1 MTLTTHA
8 VVGAAAASLF
18 PEHPYLAFAAGVAS
32 HFAIDALPHWDYG
45 HYLRSMQWDPAQGM
59 HTDMRLGKDFVRD
72 LAIIAGDALL
82 GFVLTF
88 VAAWILKVS
97 PEIALVGAGA
107 GIYPDLLQFVYYKI
121 RKTTLE
127 PMLHDLQTF
136 HVWLQKGKERTEWG
150 WQKGLGMQA
159 LLVAGLFIVLLLR

>member
-1 MTLTTHA
+1 MDIK
-8 VVGAAAASLF
+8 G
-18 PEHPYLAFAAGVAS
+18 
-32 HFAIDALPHWDYG
+32 
-45 HYLRSMQWDPAQGM
+45 
-59 HTDMRLGKDFVRD
+59 
-72 LAIIAGDALL
+72 IARNRARGR
-82 GFVLTF
+82 
-88 VAAWILKVS
+88 
-97 PEIALVGAGA
+97 GA